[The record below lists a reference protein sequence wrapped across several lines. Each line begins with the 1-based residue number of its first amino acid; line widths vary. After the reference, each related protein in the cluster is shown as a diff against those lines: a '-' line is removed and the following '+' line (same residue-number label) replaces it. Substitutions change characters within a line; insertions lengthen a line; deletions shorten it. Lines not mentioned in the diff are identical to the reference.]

1 MTTELAII
9 ILITSLIVYVIIDFG
24 FVRRQV
30 KLASNLVLSLG
41 ILGTFMGISIAL
53 FCFNTGTDFQENIA
67 YFINSLRLAF
77 ITSVIGIT
85 ANLFIRIFIK
95 IPKVDDS
102 GDLYYFQLAFL
113 EKIYRRIDDAHTMML
128 PNTGQVTAPTQD
140 SDLLEELKRINEN
153 LLIITGVPSIAK
165 SSIMTAVTGQTT
177 QFQPINNWVEEHLSN
192 SFEKLRRDLS
202 AISINL
208 KNYPEELNNFQ
219 GSLRTITEKINSY
232 NLQLSSL
239 NEQMTQNN
247 TGVNQLAK
255 TFEKLNKGANQFILM
270 QEKMDSFFVTMQEIV
285 NGIDNRAAVKDIAF
299 LRKQYTAE
307 IQNRLGGIETLLE
320 RINKVLKLSSTTKTN
335 DYV

>member
-1 MTTELAII
+1 MNTELATII
-9 ILITSLIVYVIIDFG
+9 IITSLIVYVIIDFG

-41 ILGTFMGISIAL
+41 ILGTFIGISIAL
-53 FCFNTGTDFQENIA
+53 FFFNTKTDFQESIA

-102 GDLYYFQLAFL
+102 GDLYYYQLAFL

-128 PNTGQVTAPTQD
+128 PTTAQVTAPTQD
-140 SDLLEELKRINEN
+140 MSLLEELKKINEN
-153 LLIITGVPSIAK
+153 LLILTGVPSIVK
-165 SSIMTAVTGQTT
+165 SKIATSITGQAI

-202 AISINL
+202 VISTHL
-208 KNYPEELNNFQ
+208 KDYPEALNNFQ
-219 GSLRTITEKINSY
+219 FSLRAITEEINNY
-232 NLQLSSL
+232 NLQLFSL
-239 NEQMTQNN
+239 DEQITKNSA
-247 TGVNQLAK
+247 GV
-255 TFEKLNKGANQFILM
+255 
-270 QEKMDSFFVTMQEIV
+270 
-285 NGIDNRAAVKDIAF
+285 AF
-299 LRKQYTAE
+299 LRKQYTSE

-320 RINKVLKLSSTTKTN
+320 RINKVLKLSSTSKTN